1 MYGEAPKELY
11 LSKEQKVKKMS
22 EIDPNEETTEKISAL
37 EKVTK
42 AELNKCNTIE
52 DKMEWL
58 GKVLGQAIFEND
70 MNYAVWVNVQKNNII
85 EQLKK
90 ENEQLKAYESHWK
103 EIEEDAKVIAKE
115 NAELKEK
122 LDKIRNYLVYDIF
135 DRFKYLEN
143 LIKISQ
149 ETQAENLKA
158 IVTDFNKA
166 NEWHKS
172 DIPTSQINK
181 VVLGYIKDYN
191 SKMFCL
197 VKWNG
202 EWWYDARTYNERVK
216 LIAWCEI
223 PTFTDKE

>member
-22 EIDPNEETTEKISAL
+22 EIDPNEETDKRSYIDGFQKGAEFGYN
-37 EKVTK
+37 K
-42 AELNKCNTIE
+42 AFVEA
-52 DKMEWL
+52 DK
-58 GKVLGQAIFEND
+58 
-70 MNYAVWVNVQKNNII
+70 
-85 EQLKK
+85 
-90 ENEQLKAYESHWK
+90 
-103 EIEEDAKVIAKE
+103 
-115 NAELKEK
+115 
-122 LDKIRNYLVYDIF
+122 
-135 DRFKYLEN
+135 
-143 LIKISQ
+143 
-149 ETQAENLKA
+149 NLKA

-172 DIPTSQINK
+172 NIPTSQINK

-216 LIAWCEI
+216 LIAWKEI
-223 PTFTDKE
+223 APPKEIKEND